1 MEDKRFDEMFRS
13 LKDREIIP
21 SSNALKELQEALN
34 EADKREKK
42 RKPIVVGWVAAV
54 AAMIMLAIGINI
66 YSTHTPA
73 LDKATIVEA
82 EVKTELKE
90 TLLSEEVLVETQVT
104 EAKDIVETLEIEES
118 IASETAST
126 NMEKPICNTTKI
138 AKNVSEETQEEK
150 ITKQKETTQ
159 LAENLAPVDSTDLD
173 KRLAELLKPIDDA
186 TLDSLIAQEQVA
198 LAIKEMKDEDIMSL
212 LRDAQAKLEA
222 QGDTRL
228 AYSAERLLEQ
238 AEMELETNKSLQS
251 ILSKAIE
258 TGVAEVQSLFKRQ

>member
-1 MEDKRFDEMFRS
+1 MEDRKLDEMFRS

-90 TLLSEEVLVETQVT
+90 ALSPEKVIPKTDLAEVGEVVEKFENT
-104 EAKDIVETLEIEES
+104 EHKSQKTSITEVENPTRNTKG
-118 IASETAST
+118 IAEQ
-126 NMEKPICNTTKI
+126 
-138 AKNVSEETQEEK
+138 VSEETQEEK
-150 ITKQKETTQ
+150 ATKQKEHTQ
-159 LAENLAPVDSTDLD
+159 LAENLGKVDASDLD
-173 KRLAELLKPIDDA
+173 KKLAELLKPIDDA
-186 TLDSLIAQEQVA
+186 TLDSLIQQEQVA
-198 LAIKEMKDEDIMSL
+198 LAMEEMSEEDIMNL
-212 LRDAQAKLEA
+212 LREAQAKLEA
-222 QGDTRL
+222 QGETQL
-228 AYSAERLLEQ
+228 AYSAERLLHQ
-238 AEMELETNKSLQS
+238 AEMELESNKSLQS
-251 ILSKAIE
+251 ILNKAIE
-258 TGVAEVQSLFKRQ
+258 IGVAEVQSLFKRQ

>member
-90 TLLSEEVLVETQVT
+90 ALSLEKVIPKTDLAEVGEVVEKFENT
-104 EAKDIVETLEIEES
+104 EHKSQKTFITEVENPTRNTKG
-118 IASETAST
+118 IAEQ
-126 NMEKPICNTTKI
+126 
-138 AKNVSEETQEEK
+138 VSEETQEEK

-222 QGDTRL
+222 HGDTRL

-238 AEMELETNKSLQS
+238 AEMELETDKSLQS